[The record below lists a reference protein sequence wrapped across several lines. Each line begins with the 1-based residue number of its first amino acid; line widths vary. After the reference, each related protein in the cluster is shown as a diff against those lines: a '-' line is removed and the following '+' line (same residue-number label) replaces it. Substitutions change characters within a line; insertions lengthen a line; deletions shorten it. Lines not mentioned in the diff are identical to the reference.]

1 MKAQPLKSGGV
12 FLVQPLILSKM
23 SYNTRTNTNTY
34 TVVDIRKTFESCE
47 ADLRTIARR
56 TGKWAPAYVSDIMH
70 DVIKLAENG
79 YLEVL
84 SIALK
89 KRSDDYIIRAAK
101 FIVNDNGTA
110 LDSERA
116 GSNNDWEDIEDT
128 YLSVYLTYS
137 NTWQNLSATGKRD
150 FQSNNSF
157 KINWTTTSDDT
168 TFSHLSSS
176 RAQLYG
182 SKGYEVQKTNF
193 K

>member
-1 MKAQPLKSGGV
+1 
-12 FLVQPLILSKM
+12 M
-23 SYNTRTNTNTY
+23 SYNTRTNTSTY

-56 TGKWAPAYVSDIMH
+56 TGKWTTAYVSDIMH

-89 KRSDDYIIRAAK
+89 RRSNDYIIRAAK
-101 FIVNDNGTA
+101 FTVNDNGRA
-110 LDSERA
+110 LESDRA
-116 GSNNDWEDIEDT
+116 GRNNDWEDIDDT
-128 YLSVYLTYS
+128 YLTVYLTYS
-137 NTWQNLSATGKRD
+137 SEWHNLSTSQKRD
-150 FQSNNSF
+150 FQNNNNF
-157 KINWTTTSDDT
+157 KISWTTTSDDT
-168 TFSHLSSS
+168 SFSHLSSS